1 MRVKQLVRWVVTGF
15 ALFLFILLLIKI
27 RVIVEVRVG
36 VENSG
41 LHIEVILLGR
51 LLRREFTLED
61 LKTGFDR
68 GEPVM
73 RWKQTEEAAQGRTL
87 SKDRRGL
94 ASPDIRLGIKQALML
109 WREIKQRR
117 WLARM
122 MRSAFNVK
130 VINWRT
136 VVGLEDAMYTALAAG
151 ALWSFKGWILALVS
165 CLTRL
170 HEQQIEVVPSFGGRM
185 VESICHCEV
194 LFRMVHLL
202 VVVPAVAILFL
213 RIASPRTF
221 RKAQESH
228 AIL

>member
-1 MRVKQLVRWVVTGF
+1 MVRWVVVGF

-41 LHIEVILLGR
+41 LHIEVILLRR
-51 LLRREFTLED
+51 LLRREFTLEN

-68 GEPVM
+68 GEAAVG
-73 RWKQTEEAAQGRTL
+73 WKQTEEAAQGRTL
-87 SKDRRGL
+87 SKGWRRMV
-94 ASPDIRLGIKQALML
+94 SPDIRLGIQQALML
-109 WREIKQRR
+109 RREIKKRR
-117 WLARM
+117 WLARI
-122 MRSAFNVK
+122 MRSVFNVK
-130 VINWRT
+130 VVNWRT

-151 ALWSFKGWILALVS
+151 ALWSFKGWMLALVS

-170 HEQQIEVVPSFGGRM
+170 HEQRIEVVPSFGGRM

-194 LFRMVHLL
+194 LFRLVHLL

-213 RIASPRTF
+213 QIASPRASQ
-221 RKAQESH
+221 KVQESH
-228 AIL
+228 TIP